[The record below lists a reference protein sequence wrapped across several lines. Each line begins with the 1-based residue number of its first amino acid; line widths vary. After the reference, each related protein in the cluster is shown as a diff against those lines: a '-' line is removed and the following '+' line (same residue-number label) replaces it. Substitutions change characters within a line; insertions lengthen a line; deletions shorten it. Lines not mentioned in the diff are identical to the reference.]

1 MTMRISNQNDKHK
14 MKITGKLRNICIC
27 FNDDDDF
34 LLDDIQGPNLD
45 DDYQMNNS
53 SFYIMKKTNSYEKT
67 NSLLQY
73 ITKNSEKLY

>member
-34 LLDDIQGPNLD
+34 LLDDIKGPNLD
-45 DDYQMNNS
+45 DDY
-53 SFYIMKKTNSYEKT
+53 
-67 NSLLQY
+67 
-73 ITKNSEKLY
+73 